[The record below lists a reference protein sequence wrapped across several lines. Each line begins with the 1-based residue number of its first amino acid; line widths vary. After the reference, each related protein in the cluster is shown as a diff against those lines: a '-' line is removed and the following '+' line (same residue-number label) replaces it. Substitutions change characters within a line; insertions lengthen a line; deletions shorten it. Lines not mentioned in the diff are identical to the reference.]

1 MDDLEEFKSWHKDLM
16 TWERFQ
22 DELER
27 IKPNKSYPFFENLV
41 GGTNWVLIFVRQC
54 PLFGGQGRQKAIKK
68 VPQNIDFVGLVFL
81 LSPFGFSFGDPAGV
95 RTQDPNI
102 KSVVLYL
109 LSY

>member
-1 MDDLEEFKSWHKDLM
+1 MNAGS
-16 TWERFQ
+16 
-22 DELER
+22 
-27 IKPNKSYPFFENLV
+27 PNPDRVPPISDKSYPFFENLV

-54 PLFGGQGRQKAIKK
+54 PLFGGQGRQRAIKRQ

-81 LSPFGFSFGDPAGV
+81 LSPFGFSFGDPLGA

-109 LSY
+109 LS